1 MRTPPSWSRHYR
13 RVDWKSSTA
22 PATFRRS
29 SFPIP
34 STKCCGTSLAEPTR
48 ASERFRAK
56 TCPGLDPGWTP
67 VRLKKTRQMKKQRL
81 RSDSI
86 GTEALHLEGVFLIG
100 RVDGAP
106 PGAMKLLQ
114 HLLGG
119 GAARID
125 DPFQRIKMTAL

>member
-34 STKCCGTSLAEPTR
+34 STKCCGTSSAEPTR

-56 TCPGLDPGWTP
+56 ACPGLDPGWTP
-67 VRLKKTRQMKKQRL
+67 VRMKKNKKLVLTMQDQWVACCPCFETLAALAPQHEVVCFTTLDLIL
-81 RSDSI
+81 R
-86 GTEALHLEGVFLIG
+86 ACL
-100 RVDGAP
+100 
-106 PGAMKLLQ
+106 K
-114 HLLGG
+114 
-119 GAARID
+119 
-125 DPFQRIKMTAL
+125 